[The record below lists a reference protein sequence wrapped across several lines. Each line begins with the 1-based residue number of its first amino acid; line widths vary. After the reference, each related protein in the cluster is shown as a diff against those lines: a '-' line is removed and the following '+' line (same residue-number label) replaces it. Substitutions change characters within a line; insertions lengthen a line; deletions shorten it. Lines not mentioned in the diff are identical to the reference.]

1 MPESPRPWW
10 HCDANDSNLPT
21 VLSCLVMSALDV
33 WGLDDMAEAA
43 YRAMLRNPE
52 LDLGGLAGH
61 LGLDEDDVEAA
72 VAELVR
78 ARLVTRT
85 ATGLHPA
92 PPATSLAALLH
103 AELSDL
109 EERRSRLDSVR
120 ASLAGFAADHMVGQ
134 SRAWSSVPFEMF
146 SPDEAF
152 VAVEDVQ
159 RGTTGEVL
167 SCHPVVDIDSDS
179 PTYTELIESQLGAG
193 RPMRGLYPADVLNDP
208 ERLEWVR
215 RWMRAGEEVRLL
227 VHALPPMAVFGTE
240 VAMVSSTW
248 GGGIPGHLLVRAP
261 ALVALV
267 RELFDQYW
275 LRATP
280 LLPPGEQVDERRLIL
295 ELLMLGTKDESI
307 ARQLGIS
314 LRTVRRR
321 VAGLMDELG
330 ATTRF
335 QAGLE
340 AARRGLL

>member
-1 MPESPRPWW
+1 
-10 HCDANDSNLPT
+10 
-21 VLSCLVMSALDV
+21 MSALDV
-33 WGLDDMAEAA
+33 WGLDDTAEAA

-52 LDLGGLAGH
+52 LDLAGLARH
-61 LGLDEDDVEAA
+61 LGLGADEAAEA

-78 ARLVTRT
+78 AHLVTRT
-85 ATGLHPA
+85 ATGLKPA
-92 PPATSLAALLH
+92 PPGTSLAALLH

-109 EERRSRLDSVR
+109 EERRSRLDTVR

-134 SRAWSSVPFEMF
+134 SRAWSSVPFEVF

-159 RGTTGEVL
+159 RGTSGEVL
-167 SCHPVVDIDSDS
+167 SCHPVVDIDVDS
-179 PTYTELIESQLGAG
+179 PTYIDLIESQLSAG
-193 RPMRGLYPADVLNDP
+193 RPMRGLYPADVVHDP
-208 ERLEWVR
+208 HRLEWVR
-215 RWMRAGEEVRLL
+215 RWARAGEDVRLL
-227 VHALPPMAVFGTE
+227 VHALPPMAVFGNE

-248 GGGIPGHLLVRAP
+248 GGGVPGHLLVRAP

-280 LLPPGEQVDERRLIL
+280 LLPPAEQVDERRQIL
-295 ELLMLGTKDESI
+295 ELLMLGTKDETI

-321 VAGLMDELG
+321 IADLMDELG

-340 AARRGLL
+340 AGRRGLL

>member
-1 MPESPRPWW
+1 
-10 HCDANDSNLPT
+10 
-21 VLSCLVMSALDV
+21 MSALDV
-33 WGLDDMAEAA
+33 WGLDDAAETA

-52 LDLGGLAGH
+52 LDVPGLARH
-61 LGLDEDDVEAA
+61 LGLSEEEVAA
-72 VAELVR
+72 TVAELVR
-78 ARLVTRT
+78 ARLVSRT
-85 ATGLHPA
+85 STGLQPSS
-92 PPATSLAALLH
+92 PATSLGALLH
-103 AELSDL
+103 SELSAL

-134 SRAWSSVPFEMF
+134 SRAWSSVPFEVF

-152 VAVEDVQ
+152 VAVEDVL
-159 RGTTGEVL
+159 RGTVGEVL
-167 SCHPVVDIDSDS
+167 SCHPVVNIGVDS
-179 PTYTELIESQLGAG
+179 PTYVDLIESQLRAG
-193 RPMRGLYPADVLNDP
+193 RLMRGLYPADIVNDP
-208 ERLEWVR
+208 ERLSWVR
-215 RWMRAGEEVRLL
+215 RWAEAGEEVRLL

-240 VAMVSSTW
+240 MAFVSSTW
-248 GGGIPGHLLVRAP
+248 GGGVPGHLLVRAP

-280 LLPPGEQVDERRLIL
+280 LLSPGGQVDERRQIL
-295 ELLMLGTKDESI
+295 ELLMLGSKDERI

-321 VAGLMDELG
+321 VADLMDELG
-330 ATTRF
+330 ASTRF